1 MAIVACTTES
11 RCRKSPKSAATFAHV
26 SFIKH
31 DTQSADLGWSWE
43 LAFEAFVEMTTYIIT
58 HTKQMYTEGQF
69 RPFHFQGLA
78 KCVQNPANIGLKD
91 RNP

>member
-1 MAIVACTTES
+1 M
-11 RCRKSPKSAATFAHV
+11 PKISQKCSDFRHV
-26 SFIKH
+26 SFIKN

-43 LAFEAFVEMTTYIIT
+43 LAFEGVCGDDNIYNIIT
-58 HTKQMYTEGQF
+58 HTKQMYTGGQF